1 MTTPRKPESIAAE
14 IEATRTRL
22 VNNLDELSV
31 RVQPEHIASTQVE
44 KVKNFYLDEFGG
56 IRMDR
61 AGKTAAVILGLAV
74 LRKLFK

>member
-1 MTTPRKPESIAAE
+1 MTTSRTPDKIAAE
-14 IEATRTRL
+14 IAATRARL
-22 VNNLDELSV
+22 VSNLDELSV
-31 RVQPEHIASTQVE
+31 RTQPEHMVATQVT

-61 AGKTAAVILGLAV
+61 AAKTAGVVFALAV